1 MAFCSKCGTKLEI
14 GDRFCPDCGEAV
26 TRKRQSEVSTL
37 ADSQSTGQSTED
49 AVRRGM
55 TNAKF
60 NEEMSNV
67 LGYEVSFIAIS
78 IGLLTK
84 SWWWGGGTFLAL
96 LILTMIPS
104 TGKILCVILGL
115 AWGVIGYFVGEF
127 FFGADAGWV
136 IGIILGICGIGANLA
151 GRQHFEDIGN

>member
-1 MAFCSKCGTKLEI
+1 MAFCSNCGTKLEK
-14 GDRFCPDCGEAV
+14 GDKFCPDCGEEV
-26 TRKRQSEVSTL
+26 TRKRRAEVSPL
-37 ADSQSTGQSTED
+37 ADSQSIGQSTED

-60 NEEMSNV
+60 NEQMSDF
-67 LGYEVSFIAIS
+67 LGIEISSIAVA
-78 IGLLTK
+78 IGFLTK

-96 LILTMIPS
+96 LILTIIPS

-115 AWGVIGYFVGEF
+115 AWGVIGYFVGDF

-136 IGIILGICGIGANLA
+136 IGIILGICGIGVNLA

>member
-26 TRKRQSEVSTL
+26 TRKRQSEVLPL

-96 LILTMIPS
+96 MILTWIPS
-104 TGKILCVILGL
+104 TGKILCVILGI
-115 AWGVIGYFVGEF
+115 AWGVIGYYAGSYF
-127 FFGADAGWV
+127 FSADAGWV
-136 IGIILGICGIGANLA
+136 IGIILGLCGIGANLA
-151 GRQHFEDIGN
+151 GRQHLEDIGN